1 MRIDVF
7 GKRLLSINE
16 GPTEDVKSVAKARD
30 WRIAGQGSM
39 YIPDLTQDPNRTFK
53 KMRDLRH
60 IYLQGAYIS
69 EGVDLYPLYTIGA
82 GYTLEIDEDK
92 KSKPTFPEDPDAN
105 VEKVLSP
112 EEIAK
117 KDVEDFLN
125 DINVYDITWQMM
137 VDAITVRDG
146 LAEIVMGR
154 GSMGEK
160 PVNVI
165 PRPAEC
171 FEFDTDKKGTI
182 MRYIQRNANNGDSLA
197 VPVILEKP
205 FVLHYQFM
213 SRPDSPYGI
222 SVIERVIHDIKRDTR
237 VIEATANGICLH
249 GTPKWQIALNKNRP
263 DAAKASDTDWDEF
276 KKQFDEINAKDNFPT
291 EGDIEMIMHDT
302 AGVPNVQQYSDVSLT
317 RVIAGMGIPGEL
329 VGLRQGTTDAT
340 AVTRVGAF
348 FKKIKSCQRDVEQMW
363 NLVIDMRTG
372 VPGLV
377 KMKLNDT
384 DPQDFA
390 KMATAISQLRTGTDP
405 DAVCPAEWC
414 REQLGIP
421 EDERSDEEKPKRQEN
436 PFQEPQNPFLERLD
450 RDYPTTPL
458 ERQKLA
464 SEKEMA
470 AAAHELA
477 EAVRKG

>member
-1 MRIDVF
+1 MRIDVL

-16 GPTEDVKSVAKARD
+16 GPVEDVKSVAKARD

-53 KMRDLRH
+53 KMRDLRN

-82 GYTLEIDEDK
+82 GYTLEIDEGKGANGEAAKADI
-92 KSKPTFPEDPDAN
+92 EDLFN
-105 VEKVLSP
+105 G
-112 EEIAK
+112 
-117 KDVEDFLN
+117 
-125 DINVYDITWQMM
+125 INVYDITWQMM

-146 LAEIVMGR
+146 LAEIVLGR
-154 GSMGEK
+154 GEMREK

-171 FEFDTDKKGTI
+171 FEFDTDKKGVI
-182 MRYIQRNANNGDSLA
+182 IRYIQRNANNGESLS

-222 SVIERVIHDIKRDTR
+222 SLIERVIHDIKRDTR

-263 DAAKASDTDWDEF
+263 DAAKASDADWEEF

-302 AGVPNVQQYSDVSLT
+302 AGVPNVQQYSDVSLA
-317 RVIAGMGIPGEL
+317 RVVSGMGIPGEL
-329 VGLRQGTTDAT
+329 LGLRQGTTDAT

-363 NLVIDMRTG
+363 NIVIDMRTG

-384 DPQDFA
+384 DPQDLL
-390 KMATAISQLRTGTDP
+390 KLSQAIAPFRQGSDP
-405 DAVCPAEWC
+405 DAVFPADYC
-414 REQLGIP
+414 RERFGVP
-421 EDERSDEEKPKRQEN
+421 KDERTEEEKPKRQPN
-436 PFQEPQNPFLERLD
+436 PFDMQNYVDSSDPMAD
-450 RDYPTTPL
+450 
-458 ERQKLA
+458 QKLA
-464 SEKEMA
+464 SEREMV

>member
-39 YIPDLTQDPNRTFK
+39 YIPDLTQDPTRSFK

-69 EGVDLYPLYTIGA
+69 EAVDLYPLYTIGA
-82 GYTLEIDEDK
+82 GYTLEIAEDAGE
-92 KSKPTFPEDPDAN
+92 SGEA
-105 VEKVLSP
+105 
-112 EEIAK
+112 AK
-117 KDVEDFLN
+117 ADTEDFLN
-125 DINVYDITWQMM
+125 GINVYDITWQMM

-154 GSMGEK
+154 GSMAEK

-171 FEFDTDKKGTI
+171 FEFDTEKSGAI
-182 MRYIQRNANNGDSLA
+182 LRYIQRNANNGDSLGA
-197 VPVILEKP
+197 PVPLEKKQ
-205 FVLHYQFM
+205 VLHYQFM

-222 SVIERVIHDIKRDTR
+222 SLIERVIHDIKRDTR

-263 DAAKASDTDWDEF
+263 DAAKASDADWEEF

-302 AGVPNVQQYSDVSLT
+302 AGVPNVQQYSDVSLA
-317 RVIAGMGIPGEL
+317 RVVSGMGIPGEL
-329 VGLRQGTTDAT
+329 LGLRQGTTDAT

-363 NLVIDMRTG
+363 NIVIDMRTG

-377 KMKLNDT
+377 KMVLNDT

-405 DAVCPAEWC
+405 DAVCPADWC

-421 EDERSDEEKPKRQEN
+421 NDERSDEEKPKRQEN

>member
-30 WRIAGQGSM
+30 FRIAGQGSM

-53 KMRDLRH
+53 KMRDLRN

-82 GYTLEIDEDK
+82 GYTLKVDEEKAGGPVEESDAID
-92 KSKPTFPEDPDAN
+92 PETPRT
-105 VEKVLSP
+105 ESRGEL
-112 EEIAK
+112 AK
-117 KDVEDFLN
+117 KDIEEFLTS
-125 DINVYDITWQMM
+125 INVYDITWQMI

-146 LAEIVMGR
+146 IAEIVYGR
-154 GSMGEK
+154 GAFADK

-171 FEFDTDKKGTI
+171 FEFDTNKSGAI
-182 MRYIQRNANNGDSLA
+182 NQYIQRNANNGESLGT
-197 VPVILEKP
+197 PVILNRTQ
-205 FVLHYQFM
+205 VLHYQFM

-222 SVIERVIHDIKRDTR
+222 SLIERVIHDIKRDTR

-249 GTPKWQIALNKNRP
+249 GTPKWQIALNKNRL
-263 DAAKASDTDWDEF
+263 DAAKSSDTDWEDF
-276 KKQFDEINAKDNFPT
+276 KKQFEEINAKDNFPT

-302 AGVPNVQQYSDVSLT
+302 AGVPNVQQYSDVSLA
-317 RVIAGMGIPGEL
+317 RVVSGMGIPGEL
-329 VGLRQGTTDAT
+329 LGLRQGTTDAT

-363 NLVIDMRTG
+363 NMVIDMRTG
-372 VPGLV
+372 TPGLV
-377 KMKLNDT
+377 KMVLNDT

-390 KMATAISQLRTGTDP
+390 KLATAMAALRQGTDP
-405 DAVCPAEWC
+405 DAVCPADWC
-414 REQLGIP
+414 RDQLGIP
-421 EDERSDEEKPKRQEN
+421 KDERTDEEKPKRQEFPPGMN
-436 PFQEPQNPFLERLD
+436 PFAVPNPADEPEDEETTALDKLTQAAKSLE
-450 RDYPTTPL
+450 
-458 ERQKLA
+458 Q
-464 SEKEMA
+464 
-470 AAAHELA
+470 
-477 EAVRKG
+477 AVRST